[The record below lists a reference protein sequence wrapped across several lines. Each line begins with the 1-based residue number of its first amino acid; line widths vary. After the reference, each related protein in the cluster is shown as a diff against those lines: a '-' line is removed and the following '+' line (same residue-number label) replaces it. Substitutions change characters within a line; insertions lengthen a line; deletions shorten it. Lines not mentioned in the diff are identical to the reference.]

1 MKTIIAGSRSI
12 TDYESIKQAITSSR
26 FEITEVVSGTARGVD
41 TLGERWAAENNV
53 PVKRF
58 PANWSAHGKA
68 AGPMRN
74 QTMADYA
81 DALILVWDG
90 RSRGSAD
97 MLARAVRGGLKVFVL
112 EEGVAEIDATGERIG
127 LTPAT

>member
-12 TDYESIKQAITSSR
+12 TDYETVKQAVISSR

-41 TLGERWAAENNV
+41 ALGERWAIENGI
-53 PVKRF
+53 PLKRF

-74 QTMADYA
+74 QVMADYA
-81 DALILVWDG
+81 DALVLVWDG

-97 MLARAVRGGLKVFVL
+97 MLARAVRGGLKIFAL
-112 EEGVAEIDATGERIG
+112 EDGVAEIDATGERIG